1 MEVERNMTSQEG
13 VRRAA
18 GREGE
23 RGEPRAEEGSATD
36 ASREGEHRGG
46 DPAAEVGS
54 VAEGDGAQARGG
66 GAR

>member
-1 MEVERNMTSQEG
+1 MEVERNTTSQEG
-13 VRRAA
+13 ARRAA

-23 RGEPRAEEGSATD
+23 RGEPWAEEGSATD

-46 DPAAEVGS
+46 DPAVEVGS